1 MSSQEGPYP
10 AVNTPG
16 LRTRFL
22 GGVGRSLG
30 SRPGVST
37 GPCQDPSRCW
47 TDWSVGC
54 GRGDWSGDPFPAPV
68 LGPLTISSEPA
79 SFNLLL
85 LQARWWGEKRG
96 GGGGPDLG
104 LRGSSWKTGRYGSKR
119 TSPFLYFPKNL
130 APGLS
135 VNQDPLSRS
144 GRTLWQTV
152 LAKHLVLT
160 PGTIKNL

>member
-22 GGVGRSLG
+22 GGVERNLG
-30 SRPGVST
+30 SRPGCPQALART
-37 GPCQDPSRCW
+37 LHDA
-47 TDWSVGC
+47 

-68 LGPLTISSEPA
+68 LGPLTISSEPTP
-79 SFNLLL
+79 FNLLL
-85 LQARWWGEKRG
+85 LQARRWGEQRG
-96 GGGGPDLG
+96 AGGGPDAG
-104 LRGSSWKTGRYGSKR
+104 LRGSSWKTGRFGSKR
-119 TSPFLYFPKNL
+119 TSPFLYFPNNL

-144 GRTLWQTV
+144 GRTLRQTV